1 MSTGGTGDTTMG
13 WTLRNLRDVEDVA
26 PKYGFEAV
34 GEARFP
40 RADLGAEGTGLAY
53 HRLRPGMRQ
62 AFAHR
67 HEAAEEVHVILSGGG
82 TATLDGEDVVLAP
95 MDALRVS
102 PRVTRIFTA
111 GPEGLEYLV
120 FGPHLEG
127 DGEIL
132 PPAG

>member
-1 MSTGGTGDTTMG
+1 MTTDGTGDTAMG

-53 HRLRPGMRQ
+53 HRIRPAQRQ

-82 TATLDGEDVVLAP
+82 TATLDGEEVALRP

-102 PRVTRIFTA
+102 PRVARIFTA

-127 DGEIL
+127 DGEML
-132 PPAG
+132 PADG